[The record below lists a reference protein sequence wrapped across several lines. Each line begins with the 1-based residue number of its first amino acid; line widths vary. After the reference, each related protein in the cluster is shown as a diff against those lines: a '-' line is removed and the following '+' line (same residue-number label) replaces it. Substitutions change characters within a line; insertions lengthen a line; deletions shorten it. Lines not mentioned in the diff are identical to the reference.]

1 MHRVGRIPL
10 PGAVVPFRDV
20 TLTVETAEPRRI
32 GKVIA
37 SRPRQPEAAM
47 EEFAAADAD

>member
-1 MHRVGRIPL
+1 
-10 PGAVVPFRDV
+10 VVPFRDV

-37 SRPRQPEAAM
+37 TRAREAESAL
-47 EEFAAADAD
+47 EEMATSDAD